1 MKKRSFLKYF
11 FGGSAMELS
20 GKTKIDDLLKAY
32 PFLMD
37 FFINRSPK
45 FKMLQ
50 SAVMRKTVGKVA
62 PLSHVAHIGGI
73 DPGLLLSDIAA
84 EIRKRTGE
92 DVVIVQ
98 ETGPSEPVKDA
109 EARQEI
115 LKDIIRDLHKGVNM
129 AALKQRF
136 YELIKDIDAS
146 EIAKME
152 QKLIEE
158 GMPESEI
165 KRLCDVHVEVFKE
178 ALGAQEP
185 PSAPPGHP
193 LHTFMRENRA
203 AEGIVQ
209 LMKSILETLCD
220 TPDKET
226 FRQQKKDLLELVDT
240 LSAIN
245 LHYLRKENQLFPVLE
260 LHGISGPSEVM
271 WAIHDDIRQTLKY
284 ARAQVAELQ
293 VPLVYGTIKYLLQSI
308 VDMIYKEE
316 HILFPMALEMLT
328 DADWGKVKRG
338 EEEIGYAWVEPG
350 KGWMSG
356 AETAVEEKITAR
368 EELTLSTGHLTLE
381 QVNLLLTHLP
391 LDLSFVNENDE
402 VAYYSQTKERIFP
415 RSPGVIGRKVQKCHP
430 PKSFY
435 MVQKI
440 LDEFRAG
447 KRDVAD
453 FWIQMKGRF
462 IHIRYFAVRDSQ
474 GNYRGTLEVTQDV
487 TGIRKLE
494 GEQRLLDWD

>member
-1 MKKRSFLKYF
+1 
-11 FGGSAMELS
+11 MELS
-20 GKTKIDDLLKAY
+20 GQTKIDDVLKTY

-37 FFINRSPK
+37 FFIQRSPK

-50 SAVMRKTVGKVA
+50 STVMRKTVGKVA

-73 DPGLLLSDIAA
+73 ELELLLSEIAA
-84 EIRKRTGE
+84 EIKKTTGE
-92 DVVIVQ
+92 EVVISK
-98 ETGPSEPVKDA
+98 EKDPSGPVEDA
-109 EARQEI
+109 ETRQEI
-115 LKDIIRDLHKGVNM
+115 LKDIIRDLHKGVDM
-129 AALKQRF
+129 AVLKQRF
-136 YELIKDIDAS
+136 YELIKDIDAT

-152 QKLIEE
+152 QKLMEE

-178 ALGAQEP
+178 ALGEQEV

-193 LHTFMRENRA
+193 LHTFMKENRI
-203 AEGIVQ
+203 AEGIAQ
-209 LMKSILETLCD
+209 EMKGILETLCD
-220 TPDKET
+220 TPEKEV
-226 FRQQKKDLLELVDT
+226 FRQYKKGLLKLIDR
-240 LSAIN
+240 LSDVN

-284 ARAQVAELQ
+284 ARAQVSELQ
-293 VPLVYGTIKYLLQSI
+293 VPLVYGTIKYLLQSV

-316 HILFPMALEMLT
+316 HILFPMSIEMLT
-328 DADWGKVKRG
+328 DSDWVKVKQG
-338 EEEIGYAWVEPG
+338 EEEIGYAWTGPEEGWSPG
-350 KGWMSG
+350 VKVLPSGEKPAASG
-356 AETAVEEKITAR
+356 A
-368 EELTLSTGHLTLE
+368 LSMNTGHLTLE
-381 QVNLLLTHLP
+381 QINLLLTHLP
-391 LDLSFVNENDE
+391 VDISFVDEKDE
-402 VAYYSQTKERIFP
+402 VAYYSATKERLFP

-462 IHIRYFAVRDSQ
+462 IHIRYFAVRDAH

-487 TGIRKLE
+487 TDIRKLE

>member
-1 MKKRSFLKYF
+1 V
-11 FGGSAMELS
+11 ELS

-115 LKDIIRDLHKGVNM
+115 LKDIIRDLHKGVDM
-129 AALKQRF
+129 AILKQRF
-136 YELIKDIDAS
+136 YELIKDIDAT

-152 QKLIEE
+152 QKLMEE

-178 ALGAQEP
+178 ALGEQET
-185 PSAPPGHP
+185 PSASPGHP
-193 LHTFMRENRA
+193 LHTFMKENRA
-203 AEGIVQ
+203 AEGIVRES
-209 LMKSILETLCD
+209 KSILEKLCD
-220 TPDKET
+220 TPDKDL
-226 FRQQKKDLLELVDT
+226 FRQQKKNLLELMER
-240 LSAIN
+240 LSAVN

-260 LHGISGPSEVM
+260 LHGITGPSEVM

-328 DADWGKVKRG
+328 DADWVKVRKG
-338 EEEIGYAWVEPG
+338 EDEIGYAWIEPET
-350 KGWMSG
+350 GWMPEV
-356 AETAVEEKITAR
+356 AAVLPGEKAPAG
-368 EELTLSTGHLTLE
+368 ELTMNAGHLTLE

-487 TGIRKLE
+487 TDIRKLE

>member
-1 MKKRSFLKYF
+1 
-11 FGGSAMELS
+11 MELS
-20 GKTKIDDLLKAY
+20 GKTKIDDVLKAY

-37 FFINRSPK
+37 FFIQRSPK

-50 SAVMRKTVGKVA
+50 STVMRKTVGKVA

-73 DPGLLLSDIAA
+73 ELDLLLSEIAA
-84 EIRKRTGE
+84 EIKKTTGE
-92 DVVIVQ
+92 EVVISK
-98 ETGPSEPVKDA
+98 ETGPSGPVEDA
-109 EARQEI
+109 ETRQEI
-115 LKDIIRDLHKGVNM
+115 LKDIIRDLHKGVDM
-129 AALKQRF
+129 AVLKQRF
-136 YELIKDIDAS
+136 YELIKDIDAT

-152 QKLIEE
+152 QKLMEE

-165 KRLCDVHVEVFKE
+165 KRLCDVHVEVFRE
-178 ALGAQEP
+178 ALGEQKV
-185 PSAPPGHP
+185 PSALPGHP
-193 LHTFMRENRA
+193 LHTFMKENRI
-203 AEGIVQ
+203 AEEIAQ
-209 LMKSILETLCD
+209 EMKGILETLCD
-220 TPDKET
+220 TSEKEV
-226 FRQQKKDLLELVDT
+226 FRQHKKNLLELIDR
-240 LSAIN
+240 LSDVN

-284 ARAQVAELQ
+284 ARAQVSELQ
-293 VPLVYGTIKYLLQSI
+293 VPLVYGTIKYLLQS
-308 VDMIYKEE
+308 VLDMIYKEE
-316 HILFPMALEMLT
+316 HILFPMSIEMLT
-328 DADWGKVKRG
+328 DSDWVKVKQG
-338 EEEIGYAWVEPG
+338 EEEIGYAWTGPEEGWRPG
-350 KGWMSG
+350 VKTLPSEEKPAVSG
-356 AETAVEEKITAR
+356 A
-368 EELTLSTGHLTLE
+368 LSMNTGHLTLE
-381 QVNLLLTHLP
+381 QINLLLTHLP
-391 LDLSFVNENDE
+391 VDISFVDEKDE
-402 VAYYSQTKERIFP
+402 VAYYSATKERLFP

-474 GNYRGTLEVTQDV
+474 GNYKGTLEVTQDV
-487 TGIRKLE
+487 TDVRKLE

>member
-1 MKKRSFLKYF
+1 
-11 FGGSAMELS
+11 MELS
-20 GKTKIDDLLKAY
+20 GKTKIDYLLKTY

-50 SAVMRKTVGKVA
+50 STLMRKTVGKVA

-73 DPGLLLSDIAA
+73 DFDLLLSEIAA
-84 EIRKRTGE
+84 EIKAKTGE
-92 DVVIVQ
+92 EVVISKEAAESGPVQ
-98 ETGPSEPVKDA
+98 DA
-109 EARQEI
+109 EMRQEI
-115 LKDIIRDLHKGVNM
+115 LKDIIRDLHKGVDM
-129 AALKQRF
+129 AVLKQRF
-136 YELIKDIDAS
+136 YELIKDIDAT

-152 QKLIEE
+152 QKLMEE

-178 ALGAQEP
+178 ALGEQEA

-193 LHTFMRENRA
+193 LHTFMKENRA
-203 AEGIVQ
+203 TEDIVNEMKGI
-209 LMKSILETLCD
+209 MERLCD
-220 TPDKET
+220 TPVKEE
-226 FRQQKKDLLELVDT
+226 FRGQKKDLLKLIER

-260 LHGISGPSEVM
+260 RHGISGPSEVM
-271 WAIHDDIRQTLKY
+271 WAIHDDIRQTMKY
-284 ARAQVAELQ
+284 ARAQVSELQ
-293 VPLVYGTIKYLLQSI
+293 VPLVYRTLKYLLQSI

-316 HILFPMALEMLT
+316 HILFPMAMEMLSA
-328 DADWGKVKRG
+328 ADWLKVREG
-338 EEEIGYAWVEPG
+338 EEEIGYAWIEPE
-350 KGWMSG
+350 KGWTPG
-356 AETAVEEKITAR
+356 EEIAPALEKGK
-368 EELTLSTGHLTLE
+368 EELSLSTGHLTLE

-402 VAYYSQTKERIFP
+402 VTYYSQTKERLFP

-430 PKSFY
+430 PKSFH

-462 IHIRYFAVRDSQ
+462 IHIRYFAVRDAA
-474 GNYRGTLEVTQDV
+474 GIYKGTLEVTQDV
-487 TGIRKLE
+487 SEIRKLE

>member
-1 MKKRSFLKYF
+1 MD
-11 FGGSAMELS
+11 LS
-20 GKTKIDDLLKAY
+20 GKTKIDELLKTY

-37 FFINRSPK
+37 FFVNRSPK

-50 SAVMRKTVGKVA
+50 STVMRKTVGKVA

-73 DPGLLLSDIAA
+73 DLDLLLFEIAV
-84 EIRKRTGE
+84 EIKVKTGE
-92 DVVIVQ
+92 EVDISK
-98 ETGPSEPVKDA
+98 ETGPSGPVEDS

-115 LKDIIRDLHKGVNM
+115 LKDIIRDLHKGVDM
-129 AALKQRF
+129 AILKQRF
-136 YELIKDIDAS
+136 YDLIKDIDAT

-152 QKLIEE
+152 QKLMEE

-178 ALGAQEP
+178 ALGEQETP
-185 PSAPPGHP
+185 TAPPGHP
-193 LHTFMRENRA
+193 LHTFMKENRA
-203 AEGIVQ
+203 AEEIVGEI
-209 LMKSILETLCD
+209 KGILETLCD
-220 TPDKET
+220 TPDKEL
-226 FRQQKKDLLELVDT
+226 FRQHKRDLLALIER
-240 LSAIN
+240 LSAVN

-284 ARAQVAELQ
+284 ARSQVSELQ
-293 VPLVYGTIKYLLQSI
+293 VPLVYGTLKYLLQS
-308 VDMIYKEE
+308 VLDMIYKEE
-316 HILFPMALEMLT
+316 HILFPMSLEMLT

-338 EEEIGYAWVEPG
+338 EEEIGYAWVEPEE
-350 KGWMSG
+350 GWVPG
-356 AETAVEEKITAR
+356 AKALPAEAIPAEAGA
-368 EELTLSTGHLTLE
+368 LSMKTGRLNLE
-381 QVNLLLTHLP
+381 QINLLLTHLP
-391 LDLSFVNENDE
+391 VDISFVDENDE
-402 VAYYSQTKERIFP
+402 VAYYSATKERLFP

-462 IHIRYFAVRDSQ
+462 IHIRYFAVRDLQ
-474 GNYRGTLEVTQDV
+474 GKYRGTLEMTQDV
-487 TGIRKLE
+487 TDIRKLE